1 MIPEFGNFAL
11 VLAFGVSLVQSLSP
25 WLFFGGVKA
34 SKVVETATR
43 LQFVLVTLAIS
54 TLAFSFVRDDFS
66 VLYVASN
73 SNSLLPIPYKVA
85 AVWGGHEGSMLL
97 WVESLALWSV
107 GVSFLGGGLP
117 TIVRERALGVLGAVS
132 AAFLSFILLTSNPFT
147 RLFPVPGDGRDLNPL
162 LQDPG
167 MVMHPPLLYMGYVG
181 FAVPFAISVAALIN
195 GKLDAVWAR
204 WTRPWTTAAWSFLT
218 LGIALGSYWAYYE
231 LGWGGWWFWDPVEN
245 ASFMPWLT
253 GTALIHSLA
262 VSERLGLFKA
272 WSVLLSITTFA
283 LSLVGTFLVRSGVL
297 TSVHAFAS
305 DPSRGLYILGILVV
319 IVGAALLLYS
329 IRAHKLFSHVK
340 IAFMSR
346 EFTLLVNSLLL
357 LAAAA
362 SVMLGTLYPLV
373 LDALDF
379 GKISVGA
386 PYFETVFVP
395 LMLPVVFLCGVGPLL
410 AWRRTLLRR
419 PMVTIGAF
427 IASGFLAILA
437 ALIGGR
443 WGAFFL
449 IGVMAGAWVIV
460 AACAL
465 IFIELREGGGG
476 LQSVRWPHSRMSR
489 AKFGMILAHIGLG
502 AFILGVTF
510 VKVFETDRDVR
521 LAVGE
526 VAVLGKYS
534 FRLVREIPVDGPN
547 YSGRKALI
555 KVDCEGVPC
564 ALLEPEKRFYS
575 IQRST
580 MTEAAIDSDFK
591 RDLYVSLGERLTDGS
606 WTMRI
611 YIRPAIA
618 WIWWACLIMALGGVL
633 AVSDR
638 RYRAPG
644 KAKRQRLAFFKAPE
658 GN

>member
-25 WLFFGGVKA
+25 WLFFGGIKA

-54 TLAFSFVRDDFS
+54 ALAFSFVRDDFS

-117 TIVRERALGVLGAVS
+117 AIVRERALGVLGAVS

-305 DPSRGLYILGILVV
+305 DPGRGLYILGILVV

-346 EFTLLVNSLLL
+346 EFALLVNSLLL

-373 LDALDF
+373 LDALDL

-427 IASGFLAILA
+427 IASGFFAILA

-460 AACAL
+460 AACTL
-465 IFIELREGGGG
+465 LFVELREGRG
-476 LQSVRWPHSRMSR
+476 LQSVRWPYSRMSR

-564 ALLEPEKRFYS
+564 ALLEPEKRFYNV
-575 IQRST
+575 QRST

-611 YIRPAIA
+611 YIKPAIA

-644 KAKRQRLAFFKAPE
+644 KVQRQRLAFFKAPE